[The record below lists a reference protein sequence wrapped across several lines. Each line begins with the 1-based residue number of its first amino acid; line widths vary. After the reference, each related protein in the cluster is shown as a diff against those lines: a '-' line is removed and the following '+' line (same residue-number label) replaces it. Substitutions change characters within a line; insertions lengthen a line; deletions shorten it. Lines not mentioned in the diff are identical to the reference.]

1 MMNYRNAVY
10 IADGRIYCEIE
21 HPEYGWIPFTADPN
35 DVAEHG
41 REIFARIV
49 AEGSAAP
56 YVPNLDLIA
65 AQVRSQ
71 RDALLAQADWT
82 QLPDVPQVTKDLWAT
97 YRQALRDITD
107 QEGFPLDVQWPV
119 SPSENNV

>member
-1 MMNYRNAVY
+1 MMNYRNAIY
-10 IADGRIYCEIE
+10 TADGRIDCEIE

-49 AEGSAAP
+49 EEGTAAP
-56 YVPNLDLIA
+56 YVPNLELIA

-71 RDALLAQADWT
+71 RDALLAQSDWT
-82 QLPDVPQVTKDLWAT
+82 QLPDVPQAIKAKWAT
-97 YRQALRDITD
+97 YRQALRDIPL
-107 QEGFPLDVQWPV
+107 QSGFPTAVVWPV
-119 SPSENNV
+119 KPE